1 LDILYYNNIPYSGY
15 PFNIQSIKK
24 PERESPRPVIKS
36 LSNYDFPCYFMG
48 FNTIVLIEFD
58 LVSAVE
64 STFVVSVESTC
75 VVSTLS
81 TDVESATLEF
91 AVL

>member
-1 LDILYYNNIPYSGY
+1 
-15 PFNIQSIKK
+15 
-24 PERESPRPVIKS
+24 
-36 LSNYDFPCYFMG
+36 MG
-48 FNTIVLIEFD
+48 FNAIVLIEFD
-58 LVSAVE
+58 LDSAVE

-91 AVL
+91 VVL

>member
-1 LDILYYNNIPYSGY
+1 
-15 PFNIQSIKK
+15 
-24 PERESPRPVIKS
+24 
-36 LSNYDFPCYFMG
+36 MG

-58 LVSAVE
+58 LDSAVE

-91 AVL
+91 AVLWPQLANDIATAKMAAKRIFFIVLYF